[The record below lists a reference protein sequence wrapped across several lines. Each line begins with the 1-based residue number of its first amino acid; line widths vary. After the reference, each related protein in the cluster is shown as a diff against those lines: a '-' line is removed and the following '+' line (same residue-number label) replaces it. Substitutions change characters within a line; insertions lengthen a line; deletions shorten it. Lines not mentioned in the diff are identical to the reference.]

1 LNKIDGAA
9 DENSYVQCK
18 NVPKLFALSP

>member
-9 DENSYVQCK
+9 YENSYVQCK
-18 NVPKLFALSP
+18 NVPKLFAVGP